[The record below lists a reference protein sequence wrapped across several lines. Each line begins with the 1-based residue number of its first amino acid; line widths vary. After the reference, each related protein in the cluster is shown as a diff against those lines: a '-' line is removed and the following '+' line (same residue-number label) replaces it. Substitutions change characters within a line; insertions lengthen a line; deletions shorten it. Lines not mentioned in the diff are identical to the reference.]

1 MAVASVLHAATVV
14 PAATAANQYQVVLPL
29 RAAMP
34 HPPASVRS
42 PLFTGMAIGGPWEED
57 EFVNS
62 MCVAA
67 MSIADGESEDSGDN
81 CIEPDEP
88 PPPTS
93 LRRRAPT
100 GARVGVTVSNGLVL
114 HSGPQFYQSYQL
126 HLWLVVP
133 RLLHRSLTAVDTEFN
148 SIDFN
153 LWTTGYYDYYLVVD
167 RGVLADRHHLHS
179 G

>member
-93 LRRRAPT
+93 LRR
-100 GARVGVTVSNGLVL
+100 VC
-114 HSGPQFYQSYQL
+114 GPQFYQSYQL